1 MNCLI
6 EDFIINNPNG
16 LHARPGAFFVD
27 TLKPFKSE
35 VKICNTHRGEKQV
48 NARSLLSLMVLG
60 IKQGHNVRVLF
71 RETMRPKRWK
81 RCETPLRQVWVN
93 NVLKENL
100 FNKK

>member
-1 MNCLI
+1 MSMNCLI

-60 IKQGHNVRVLF
+60 IKQGHNVRVFVQGDDAPQAL
-71 RETMRPKRWK
+71 EA
-81 RCETPLRQVWVN
+81 LRN
-93 NVLKENL
+93 AIASGLGE
-100 FNKK
+100 